1 MVDKPKQ
8 MGYEIKLDNRNVL
21 GLSYRRKYNLAGKAR
36 EVAIASWIF
45 D

>member
-21 GLSYRRKYNLAGKAR
+21 GPYKRKYNFAGKAR
-36 EVAIASWIF
+36 EVAITSWIF